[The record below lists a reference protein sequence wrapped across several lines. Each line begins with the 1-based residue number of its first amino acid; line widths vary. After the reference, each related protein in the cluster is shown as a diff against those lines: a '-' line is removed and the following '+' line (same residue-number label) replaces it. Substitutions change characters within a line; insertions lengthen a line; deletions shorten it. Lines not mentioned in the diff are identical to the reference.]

1 MSRILFI
8 FLLQFS
14 DILCFSQEN
23 VTVSPF
29 ITVDGEKILTS
40 NIPQLDIIDFKSN
53 EERKSFF
60 KLKKRVLKVYPYALE
75 TRVKVD
81 SLNIALESISKKRK
95 KRRYIKEVTRIIK
108 SQYTNALKK
117 LTMKEGRILIKL
129 IYRETGISTYNH
141 LKKYRGWW
149 NTTMWQTFA
158 RMYDMNLKT
167 TFDPENVREDMFI
180 DKIIEQAKREGRFN

>member
-1 MSRILFI
+1 MSRILIIFI
-8 FLLQFS
+8 LQFS
-14 DILCFSQEN
+14 YILCFSQKN

-40 NIPQLDIIDFKSN
+40 NIPQLDIIDFKNN

-95 KRRYIKEVTRIIK
+95 KRRYLKEVTKIIK
-108 SQYTNALKK
+108 SQYTSALKK

-129 IYRETGISTYNH
+129 IRLYLVIGLE
-141 LKKYRGWW
+141 
-149 NTTMWQTFA
+149 
-158 RMYDMNLKT
+158 
-167 TFDPENVREDMFI
+167 
-180 DKIIEQAKREGRFN
+180 

>member
-1 MSRILFI
+1 MSRILII

-14 DILCFSQEN
+14 YILCFSQEN

-95 KRRYIKEVTRIIK
+95 KRRYLKEVTKIIK

-141 LKKYRGWW
+141 LRKYRGWW

-167 TFDPENVREDMFI
+167 TFDPVNVREDMFI
-180 DKIIEQAKREGRFN
+180 EKIIEQAKREGRFN

>member
-1 MSRILFI
+1 M
-8 FLLQFS
+8 Q
-14 DILCFSQEN
+14 
-23 VTVSPF
+23 
-29 ITVDGEKILTS
+29 
-40 NIPQLDIIDFKSN
+40 
-53 EERKSFF
+53 
-60 KLKKRVLKVYPYALE
+60 LE

-95 KRRYIKEVTRIIK
+95 KRRYLKEVTKIIK
-108 SQYTNALKK
+108 SQYTSALKK

-141 LKKYRGWW
+141 LRKYRGWW
-149 NTTMWQTFA
+149 NTTMWQAFA

>member
-1 MSRILFI
+1 MFRILI
-8 FLLQFS
+8 LL
-14 DILCFSQEN
+14 ILQLSCNLSFSQEN

-29 ITVDGEKILTS
+29 ITVDGEKILIS

-53 EERKSFF
+53 EERKNFF
-60 KLKKRVLKVYPYALE
+60 KLKKRVLKVYPYAIE

-81 SLNIALESISKKRK
+81 SLNIALENISKKRK
-95 KRRYIKEVTRIIK
+95 KRRYLKGVTKIIK
-108 SQYTNALKK
+108 SQYTSALKK

-141 LKKYRGWW
+141 LRKYRGWW

-180 DKIIEQAKREGRFN
+180 EKIIEQAKREGRFN

>member
-8 FLLQFS
+8 FILQFS
-14 DILCFSQEN
+14 YILSFSQKN

-40 NIPQLDIIDFKSN
+40 DIPQLDIIDFKSN

-60 KLKKRVLKVYPYALE
+60 KLKKRVLKVYPYAIE
-75 TRVKVD
+75 TRLKVD
-81 SLNIALESISKKRK
+81 SLNLALEKISKKRK
-95 KRRYIKEVTRIIK
+95 KRRYLKGVTKIIK
-108 SQYTNALKK
+108 SQYTSALKK

-141 LKKYRGWW
+141 LRKYRGWW

-158 RMYDMNLKT
+158 RMYDMDLKT
-167 TFDPENVREDMFI
+167 TFDPDNIREDMFI
-180 DKIIEQAKREGRFN
+180 NKIIEQAKREGRFN

>member
-1 MSRILFI
+1 MERKYL
-8 FLLQFS
+8 
-14 DILCFSQEN
+14 
-23 VTVSPF
+23 
-29 ITVDGEKILTS
+29 LTS

-60 KLKKRVLKVYPYALE
+60 KLKKRVLKVYPYANE

-81 SLNIALESISKKRK
+81 SLNIALENISKKRK
-95 KRRYIKEVTRIIK
+95 KRRYLKEVTKIIK
-108 SQYTNALKK
+108 SQYTSALKK

-141 LKKYRGWW
+141 LRKYRGWW

-158 RMYDMNLKT
+158 RMYDMDLKT

-180 DKIIEQAKREGRFN
+180 EKIIDQAKREGRFN

>member
-1 MSRILFI
+1 MSRILI
-8 FLLQFS
+8 ISILQFS
-14 DILCFSQEN
+14 YILCFSQEN

-95 KRRYIKEVTRIIK
+95 KRRYLKEVTKIIK
-108 SQYTNALKK
+108 SQYTSALKK

-141 LKKYRGWW
+141 LRKYRGWW

-167 TFDPENVREDMFI
+167 TFNPEKVREDMFI
-180 DKIIEQAKREGRFN
+180 EKIIEQAKREGRFN

>member
-14 DILCFSQEN
+14 YNLCFSQEN

-95 KRRYIKEVTRIIK
+95 KRRYLKEVTKIIK
-108 SQYTNALKK
+108 SQYTSALKK

-141 LKKYRGWW
+141 LRKYRGWW
-149 NTTMWQTFA
+149 NTTMWQAFA

>member
-8 FLLQFS
+8 FILQFS
-14 DILCFSQEN
+14 YILSFSQKN

-95 KRRYIKEVTRIIK
+95 KRRYLKEVTKIIK
-108 SQYTNALKK
+108 SQYTSALKK

-141 LKKYRGWW
+141 LRKYRGWW

>member
-1 MSRILFI
+1 MSRILII

-14 DILCFSQEN
+14 YILCFSQEN

-95 KRRYIKEVTRIIK
+95 KRRYLKEVTKIIK

-141 LKKYRGWW
+141 SD
-149 NTTMWQTFA
+149 N
-158 RMYDMNLKT
+158 
-167 TFDPENVREDMFI
+167 
-180 DKIIEQAKREGRFN
+180 